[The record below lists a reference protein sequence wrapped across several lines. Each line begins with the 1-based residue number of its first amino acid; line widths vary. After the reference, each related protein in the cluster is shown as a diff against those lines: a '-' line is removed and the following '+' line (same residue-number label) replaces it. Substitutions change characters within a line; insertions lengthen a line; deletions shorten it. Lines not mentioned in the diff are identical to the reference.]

1 MKDEISNKSNS
12 LATIQWQV
20 AVSAS
25 NFYDSTSTK
34 KATMM
39 TRKNLTHS
47 KIEIVSI
54 QAQKKTEVEGRR
66 EDEEGA
72 KKQFPRETLVPT
84 HLTFASH
91 LLSQSD

>member
-1 MKDEISNKSNS
+1 MRLLQKDEISNKSNS

-54 QAQKKTEVEGRR
+54 QAQKKTEVEGRMKKELKSNSR
-66 EDEEGA
+66 E
-72 KKQFPRETLVPT
+72 R
-84 HLTFASH
+84 HLF
-91 LLSQSD
+91 LLTSSLLLKM

>member
-39 TRKNLTHS
+39 TRKKLNSLEKRNSLHPS
-47 KIEIVSI
+47 E
-54 QAQKKTEVEGRR
+54 EEDGGRR
-66 EDEEGA
+66 EEGG
-72 KKQFPRETLVPT
+72 
-84 HLTFASH
+84 
-91 LLSQSD
+91 

>member
-1 MKDEISNKSNS
+1 MRLLQKDEISNKSNS

-39 TRKNLTHS
+39 TRKKLNSLENGNSLHPS
-47 KIEIVSI
+47 AE
-54 QAQKKTEVEGRR
+54 EDGGRR
-66 EDEEGA
+66 EEGG
-72 KKQFPRETLVPT
+72 
-84 HLTFASH
+84 
-91 LLSQSD
+91 